1 MGALRQLCLL
11 SVLTAAALPAF
22 GQAGL
27 RLPERGEQGLDPS
40 FARGWLAPEYDRF
53 GFAAHHWRDAYG
65 FSAPN
70 PRMQWSY
77 SFSERGS
84 LSMSFANLKESES
97 EPRPMSVFGRY
108 WFSPD
113 WAVSAESASRDTTGL
128 FRLQD
133 FRIGVQRR
141 F

>member
-1 MGALRQLCLL
+1 MSGLYRVAL
-11 SVLTAAALPAF
+11 VAALLGAPPAF
-22 GQAGL
+22 AQSGL

-53 GFAAHHWRDAYG
+53 GFAAYHWRDAYG
-65 FSAPN
+65 FAPT
-70 PRMQWSY
+70 PRMHWSY
-77 SFSERGS
+77 AFGERGS
-84 LSMSFANLKESES
+84 LSMSLSNGREAEFDQ
-97 EPRPMSVFGRY
+97 RPLSVFGRY

-113 WAVSAESASRDTTGL
+113 WAVSAESLSRDTTGL

>member
-1 MGALRQLCLL
+1 MSGLRRVALYALL
-11 SVLTAAALPAF
+11 LAAVPAF
-22 GQAGL
+22 AQSGL
-27 RLPERGEQGLDPS
+27 RLPERGEPGLDPT

-53 GFAAHHWRDAYG
+53 GFAAYHWRDAYG
-65 FSAPN
+65 FAPG
-70 PRMQWSY
+70 PRVHWSY
-77 SFSERGS
+77 ALGERGT
-84 LSMSFANLKESES
+84 LSMALSNGRDAELD
-97 EPRPMSVFGRY
+97 PRPLSVFGRY

-113 WAVSAESASRDTTGL
+113 WAVSAESLSRDTTGL

>member
-1 MGALRQLCLL
+1 MLAVVRILATVALL
-11 SVLTAAALPAF
+11 AALPAWA
-22 GQAGL
+22 QSGL
-27 RLPERGEQGLDPS
+27 RVPERAEPGLDPS

-53 GFAAHHWRDAYG
+53 GFAAYQWRDVYG
-65 FSAPN
+65 FAPG
-70 PRMQWSY
+70 PRMRWSY
-77 SFSERGS
+77 AFGERAD
-84 LSMSFANLKESES
+84 LSMSLASPREWDL
-97 EPRPMSVFGRY
+97 EPRPLSLFGRY

-113 WAVSAESASRDTTGL
+113 WAVSAESLSRDPTGL

>member
-1 MGALRQLCLL
+1 MLAVVRILATVALL
-11 SVLTAAALPAF
+11 AALPAWA
-22 GQAGL
+22 QSGL
-27 RLPERGEQGLDPS
+27 RVSERAESGLDPS

-53 GFAAHHWRDAYG
+53 GFAAYQWRDVYG
-65 FSAPN
+65 FAPG
-70 PRMQWSY
+70 PRMRWSY
-77 SFSERGS
+77 AFGERAD
-84 LSMSFANLKESES
+84 LSMSLASPREWDL
-97 EPRPMSVFGRY
+97 EPRPLSLFGRY

-113 WAVSAESASRDTTGL
+113 WAVSAESLSRDPTGL

>member
-1 MGALRQLCLL
+1 MLAVVRILATVGLL
-11 SVLTAAALPAF
+11 AALPAWA
-22 GQAGL
+22 QSGL
-27 RLPERGEQGLDPS
+27 RVPERAEPGLDPS

-53 GFAAHHWRDAYG
+53 GFAAYQWRDVYG
-65 FSAPN
+65 FAPG
-70 PRMQWSY
+70 PRMRWSY
-77 SFSERGS
+77 AFGERAD
-84 LSMSFANLKESES
+84 LSMSLASPREWDL
-97 EPRPMSVFGRY
+97 EPRPLSLFGRY

-113 WAVSAESASRDTTGL
+113 WAVSAESLSRDPTGL

>member
-1 MGALRQLCLL
+1 MLGVVRMLALAGLL
-11 SVLTAAALPAF
+11 AAAPAWA
-22 GQAGL
+22 QSGL
-27 RLPERGEQGLDPS
+27 RVPERAEPGLDPS

-53 GFAAHHWRDAYG
+53 GFAAYQWREIYG
-65 FSAPN
+65 FAPG
-70 PRMQWSY
+70 PRMRWSY
-77 SFSERGS
+77 AFGERAD
-84 LSMSFANLKESES
+84 LSMSLAS
-97 EPRPMSVFGRY
+97 PREWDLEQRPLSVFGRY

-113 WAVSAESASRDTTGL
+113 WAVSAESLSRDPTGL

>member
-1 MGALRQLCLL
+1 MFPLRRMVFLGSLF
-11 SVLTAAALPAF
+11 AAFPAF
-22 GQAGL
+22 GQSGL
-27 RLPERGEQGLDPS
+27 KLPERGEPGLDPT
-40 FARGWLAPEYDRF
+40 FAKGWLAPEYDRF
-53 GFAAHHWRDAYG
+53 GFAAYHWRDAYG
-65 FSAPN
+65 FAAA

-77 SFSERGS
+77 AIGERGA
-84 LSMSFANLKESES
+84 LSMSLANNGREAEIDH
-97 EPRPMSVFGRY
+97 RPMSVFGRY

-113 WAVSAESASRDTTGL
+113 WAVSAESASRDATGL

>member
-1 MGALRQLCLL
+1 MVALRVIALLALLC
-11 SVLTAAALPAF
+11 ALPAF
-22 GQAGL
+22 GQSGL
-27 RLPERGEQGLDPS
+27 RLPERGEPGLDPT

-53 GFAAHHWRDAYG
+53 GFAAYHWR
-65 FSAPN
+65 
-70 PRMQWSY
+70 PRGQWSY
-77 SFSERGS
+77 SFSDRAN
-84 LSMSFANLKESES
+84 LSMSLASAGAGRESELD
-97 EPRPMSVFGRY
+97 PRPLSLFGRY

-113 WAVSAESASRDTTGL
+113 WAVSAESLSRDPTGL

>member
-1 MGALRQLCLL
+1 VLALGRICLIAGL
-11 SVLTAAALPAF
+11 LAAVPAF
-22 GQAGL
+22 GQSGL
-27 RLPERGEQGLDPS
+27 RLPERGEPGLDPS

-53 GFAAHHWRDAYG
+53 GFAAYHWR
-65 FSAPN
+65 
-70 PRMQWSY
+70 PRAQWSY
-77 SFSERGS
+77 SFSERAN
-84 LSMSFANLKESES
+84 LSMSLANRESEL
-97 EPRPMSVFGRY
+97 EQRPLSVFGRY

-113 WAVSAESASRDTTGL
+113 WAVSAESLSRDPTGL

>member
-1 MGALRQLCLL
+1 MSGLRRIALF
-11 SVLTAAALPAF
+11 AALVAAVPAF
-22 GQAGL
+22 AQSGL
-27 RLPERGEQGLDPS
+27 RLPERGEPGLDPT

-53 GFAAHHWRDAYG
+53 GFAAYHWRDAYG
-65 FSAPN
+65 FAPAA
-70 PRMQWSY
+70 RMHWAY
-77 SFSERGS
+77 AFGERGT
-84 LSMSFANLKESES
+84 LSMAFTNGREADFDQ
-97 EPRPMSVFGRY
+97 RPLSVFGRY

-113 WAVSAESASRDTTGL
+113 WAVSAESLSRDTTGL